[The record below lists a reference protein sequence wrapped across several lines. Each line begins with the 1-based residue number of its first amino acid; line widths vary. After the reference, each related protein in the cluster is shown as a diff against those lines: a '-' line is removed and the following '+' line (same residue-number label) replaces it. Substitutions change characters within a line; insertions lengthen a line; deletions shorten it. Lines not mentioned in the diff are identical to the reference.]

1 MIGVHSP
8 WPHCGVNTSTSP
20 HGFSPSLS
28 KLQGHWVER
37 GGGERGSRARL
48 LFGSGGTLV
57 NHFDWIKVSEALNNV
72 RGQSGWIKCLCQG
85 PGRVTGR
92 AQGLLIGL
100 SKGEVSHFICFD

>member
-1 MIGVHSP
+1 M
-8 WPHCGVNTSTSP
+8 
-20 HGFSPSLS
+20 
-28 KLQGHWVER
+28 ER

-85 PGRVTGR
+85 PGRVTGGGSGPFDR
-92 AQGLLIGL
+92 
-100 SKGEVSHFICFD
+100 GEVSHFICFD

>member
-57 NHFDWIKVSEALNNV
+57 NHFDWIKVSEALKK
-72 RGQSGWIKCLCQG
+72 RE
-85 PGRVTGR
+85 R
-92 AQGLLIGL
+92 
-100 SKGEVSHFICFD
+100 SKWLD